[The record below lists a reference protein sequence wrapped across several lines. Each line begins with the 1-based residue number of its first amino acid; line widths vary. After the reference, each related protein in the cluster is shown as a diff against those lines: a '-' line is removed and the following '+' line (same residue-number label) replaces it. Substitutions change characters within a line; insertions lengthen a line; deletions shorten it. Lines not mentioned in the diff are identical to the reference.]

1 MPNKKFI
8 IVGTALLLVALMI
21 WANMADSPTQGVSFD
36 GSTGTAAG
44 LEQDLPTEEKI
55 PTH

>member
-8 IVGTALLLVALMI
+8 IAGMVLLFVVLII

-44 LEQDLPTEEKI
+44 LEKDLPTEVKI